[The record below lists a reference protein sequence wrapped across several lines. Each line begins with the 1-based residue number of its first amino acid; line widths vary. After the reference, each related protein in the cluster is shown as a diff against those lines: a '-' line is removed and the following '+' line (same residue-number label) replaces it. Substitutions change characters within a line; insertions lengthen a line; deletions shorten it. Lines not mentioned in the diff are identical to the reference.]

1 MLLID
6 MQDDFL
12 EDIDAREKE
21 REIPNMLRVLEYA
34 GDHKIPLIVLEYKGH
49 EPTIKELR
57 QKIDSLPTTVIYITK
72 LDDSGF
78 YNTGLEAR
86 LKNLRIN
93 NLVLMGI
100 NATGCV
106 MRTAES
112 ALNHGFRIF
121 TSLDLIA
128 QPSSWVDDQDEGKEG
143 SVWYK
148 KHGTLAKDHHDLLR
162 IISEKYVQKSP

>member
-1 MLLID
+1 
-6 MQDDFL
+6 
-12 EDIDAREKE
+12 
-21 REIPNMLRVLEYA
+21 
-34 GDHKIPLIVLEYKGH
+34 
-49 EPTIKELR
+49 
-57 QKIDSLPTTVIYITK
+57 
-72 LDDSGF
+72 
-78 YNTGLEAR
+78 
-86 LKNLRIN
+86 
-93 NLVLMGI
+93 MGI